1 MAAKKPGSPTSK
13 AAGGGKAK
21 VTVRVKANLQGLGAD
36 DERPSVHAYLFSAS
50 GDLIDSKPLDA
61 KGAASFAT
69 NAGSGEQ
76 RKYRVA
82 VGPETPQI
90 RRLSSFGAQFAERRA
105 ALGDTVNLD
114 FDILAEHWR
123 CWYGVLYFVRGT
135 VRKKITIG
143 DQTILRPVC
152 NADVEIYEVDLR
164 LCLLTLPERLLE
176 RLRDG
181 LIREFDPPGPDPVI
195 RRRLPELER
204 APQPPGP
211 RPAHSAAAAAD
222 PAATAGALLRRSTAP
237 AALSPTV
244 LRSAQPQ
251 QLRRLLVDNLTL
263 IKPLLC
269 FYLGPPFCY
278 RTDLLRTVQ
287 TDSMGRFST
296 IIGFLCPT
304 EEPDLYFKVKQE
316 INGVDKTIYAP
327 TPIPCHTY
335 WNYASGTE
343 VDILVTDPEA
353 ISCQGD
359 PVPDASGC
367 YVMPLGIGFDGW
379 HQVLNAHGKTPAV
392 ADRGLYNGDDPYGTS
407 LDFTMKMHDSLQ
419 AKGIRYYR
427 WSYRREGIVAWTH
440 IASPIIHRY
449 LDEGPPAKIRTF
461 DLGPTAAGAEVN
473 LFRLRNP
480 NLDWLEI
487 RASDRTFAQWDTAG
501 FQDGVWTPLVADG
514 NYELRLQM
522 FDAGGNV
529 VSPGAATWRY
539 FLPIG
544 PEVAGEIPVD
554 DSLALAHADGSLRL
568 RLHINNQD
576 TVADVK
582 SIALSGE
589 AVTDCQFLEYANPA
603 QLVTITFDA
612 NHPHSA
618 PQDFLASWALGVRRG
633 ASGTPVG
640 ATSGTGSVTN
650 ATFDISAGDLL
661 RQVTYQGVSR
671 GPFDRCAFAVNLHT
685 NPRTRD
691 GYGRIRRYEAHDVA
705 AFAVVPAGAVGR
717 FRASIFGPASRGAGP
732 FFFALRWPPARA
744 RGDRGPT

>member
-1 MAAKKPGSPTSK
+1 MAEKKPRASSKKSAAGAKK
-13 AAGGGKAK
+13 
-21 VTVRVKANLQGLGAD
+21 VTLQVRANLQGLTGD
-36 DERPSVHAYLFSAS
+36 DERPSVHAYLFGAS
-50 GDLIDSKPLDA
+50 GELVDSKPLDA
-61 KGAASFAT
+61 RGRASFT
-69 NAGSGEQ
+69 TDAGSGEQ

-82 VGPETPQI
+82 VGPETQQI
-90 RRLSSFGAQFAERRA
+90 RRLSTFGAQFAERRA
-105 ALGDTVNLD
+105 ALGDTVNVDL
-114 FDILAEHWR
+114 DILAEHWR

-135 VRKKITIG
+135 VNKKITVG

-164 LCLLTLPERLLE
+164 LCLLTLPEHLLE
-176 RLRDG
+176 RLREG

-204 APQPPGP
+204 VPPLPGP
-211 RPAHSAAAAAD
+211 LPRHSAAAAAD
-222 PAATAGALLRRSTAP
+222 DAP
-237 AALSPTV
+237 AEGARA
-244 LRSAQPQ
+244 LRSAAPATLPPAVLRAARPQ
-251 QLRRLLVDNLTL
+251 QLRRLLIDNLTL

-269 FYLGPPFCY
+269 IYLGPPFCY
-278 RTDLLRTVQ
+278 RTELLRTVR
-287 TDSMGRFST
+287 TDATGRFAT

-335 WNYASGTE
+335 WNYVSGTE

-359 PVPDASGC
+359 PVPDANGC
-367 YVMPLGIGFDGW
+367 YVMPLGVGFDGW

-392 ADRGLYNGDDPYGTS
+392 ANRGLYNGDDPYGTS

-427 WSYRREGIVAWTH
+427 WSYRREGTLAWTH
-440 IASPIIHRY
+440 IATPIIHRY
-449 LDEGPPAKIRTF
+449 LDQSPPKPKIRTF
-461 DLGPTAAGAEVN
+461 DLGPTGAGGEVN

-480 NLDWLEI
+480 NLDWVEI
-487 RASDRTFAQWDTAG
+487 RASDRTYARWVTAD
-501 FQDGVWTPLVADG
+501 FEDGVWTPLVTDG

-522 FDAGGNV
+522 FNAAGNV

-544 PEVAGEIPVD
+544 PEVAGEIPVED
-554 DSLALAHADGSLRL
+554 NLALAHADGSLRL
-568 RLHINNQD
+568 RLHVNNQD

-618 PQDFLASWALGVRRG
+618 PQDFLADWSLGVRRG

-640 ATSGTGSVTN
+640 ATSGAGSVTN
-650 ATFDISAGDLL
+650 ATYDISVGDLL
-661 RQVTYQGVSR
+661 RAVTYQGVNR

-691 GYGRIRRYEAHDVA
+691 GYGRIRRYEAHDVG
-705 AFAVVPAGAVGR
+705 AFAVVPLA
-717 FRASIFGPASRGAGP
+717 P
-732 FFFALRWPPARA
+732 
-744 RGDRGPT
+744 